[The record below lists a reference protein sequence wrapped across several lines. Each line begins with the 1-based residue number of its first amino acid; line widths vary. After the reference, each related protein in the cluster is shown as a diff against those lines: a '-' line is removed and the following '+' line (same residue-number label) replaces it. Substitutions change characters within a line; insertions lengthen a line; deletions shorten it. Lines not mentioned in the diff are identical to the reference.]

1 MTHQHVRAGL
11 VAVMMVLAGPALAGP
26 IDPDCSVAKAA
37 RGAAT
42 KAVVGVRGNRCDA
55 AETTRD
61 ALGVDDRDDIGDS
74 DDIGDRIDDRDRD
87 RDDDDGVLN
96 KARRD

>member
-1 MTHQHVRAGL
+1 MTYQHVRAGL
-11 VAVMMVLAGPALAGP
+11 VAMMLILAGPALADP
-26 IDPDCSVAKAA
+26 LDPDCSVAKAA

-61 ALGVDDRDDIGDS
+61 ALGVDDRDDIGDR
-74 DDIGDRIDDRDRD
+74 DDIDDRIDDRDHNRND
-87 RDDDDGVLN
+87 SDGALN